1 MTMTAPEQSR
11 PTLRALTEGIVD
23 VAAAH
28 DRPVKGL
35 SLDSRRVRAGDLFF
49 AAPGT
54 RQHGRE
60 FIDAAIAAGAVAVL
74 VEDEAMPSA
83 SLRGT
88 VPVIAVPG
96 LGSRVGEIAARF
108 FGDPSARLKVIGV
121 TGTNGKTTVSNVI
134 AQALNRIA
142 ATKPCGVIGTL
153 GTGFPGA
160 LEVDGSTTPD
170 PVTLQQQLA
179 QMRDRSARSV
189 AMEVSS
195 HALDQSRV
203 AGVRFAAAAFTNLTR
218 DHLDY
223 HGSMESYGAAKRG
236 LFLKPDLGAAVVNVD
251 DPFGVSLLET
261 LPAGVPAYACTLG
274 TVQPAGRATVL
285 RGSEVSVSRMGIGMT
300 VTSAGRELRLRAALL
315 GRFNA
320 ANLLL
325 AFATIAALGVSWDEA
340 GEALRGVI
348 GVPGRMEA
356 FQTGEDSPL
365 VLVDYAHTP
374 DGLRHVLQ
382 SARELCRGRL
392 WCVFGCGGNRDP
404 GKRPVMGAVAAELAD
419 NIIVTSDNPRD
430 EDPAAII
437 ARIVEGVPAP
447 VPVVTEADRARAV
460 ASAILGAHG
469 EDVVVVAGKGHEE
482 YQEIRGERLPMSD
495 RALVLAALRERT

>member
-1 MTMTAPEQSR
+1 MTASEQLR
-11 PTLRALTEGIVD
+11 PTLRELTVGIAD

-28 DRPVKGL
+28 DRPVRGL
-35 SLDSRRVRAGDLFF
+35 SLDSRRVRTGDLFF
-49 AAPGT
+49 ATPGT
-54 RQHGRE
+54 RRHGRD

-88 VPVIAVPG
+88 VPVIAVRG

-108 FGDPSARLKVIGV
+108 FGDPCTRLKVIGV

-134 AQALNRIA
+134 AQALNRIT

-203 AGVRFAAAAFTNLTR
+203 SGVRFSAAAFTNLTR

-223 HGSMESYGAAKRG
+223 HGSMEGYGAAKRG

-251 DPFGVSLLET
+251 DPFGASLLEI

-274 TVQPAGRATVL
+274 TVQSAGRATVL
-285 RGSEVSVSRMGIGMT
+285 RGSAVSVSRTGIGMT
-300 VTSAGRELRLRAALL
+300 VTSAGRERRLRAALL

-325 AFATIAALGVSWDEA
+325 AFATICALGVSWEEA
-340 GEALRGVI
+340 GEALQGVI

-356 FQTGEDSPL
+356 FQLDEHSPL

-419 NIIVTSDNPRD
+419 SIIVTSDNPRD

-437 ARIVEGVPAP
+437 AQIVEGVPAP
-447 VPVVTEADRARAV
+447 VPVQTEADRARAV

-495 RALVLAALRERT
+495 RALVLTALRERT

>member
-1 MTMTAPEQSR
+1 MMMRATDHSR
-11 PTLRALTEGIVD
+11 PTLRELTAGIASI
-23 VAAAH
+23 AAAH
-28 DRPVKGL
+28 DCQIHGL
-35 SLDSRRVRAGDLFF
+35 ALDSRRVRAGDLFF
-49 AAPGT
+49 ATSGT
-54 RQHGRE
+54 RHHGRE
-60 FIDAAIAAGAVAVL
+60 FIDAAINAGAVAVL
-74 VEDEAMPSA
+74 VDDDALA
-83 SLRGT
+83 GVSLRG
-88 VPVIAVPG
+88 AVPIIAIPR
-96 LGSRVGEIAARF
+96 LGSHIGEVAARF

-134 AQALNRIA
+134 AQALNRVA
-142 ATKPCGVIGTL
+142 AFRPCGVIGTL
-153 GTGFPGA
+153 GAGFPGA

-179 QMRDRSARSV
+179 QMCDRNARAV

-203 AGVRFAAAAFTNLTR
+203 AGVHFAAAAFTNLTR

-223 HGSMESYGAAKRG
+223 HGSMDLYGEAKRS
-236 LFLKPDLGAAVVNVD
+236 LFRQPDLGAAVINVD
-251 DPFGVSLLET
+251 DPFGRSLLET
-261 LPAGVPAYACTLG
+261 LPAGVPARACTLG
-274 TVQPAGRATVL
+274 TAPAAASATL
-285 RGSEVSVSRMGIGMT
+285 FRGSAVTVTRGGITMT
-300 VTSAGRELRLRAALL
+300 VASADREIRLGAHLL

-320 ANLLL
+320 ANLLM
-325 AFATIAALGVSWDEA
+325 AFATVTALGVSWEEA
-340 GEALRGVI
+340 ARALQAVT

-356 FQTGEDSPL
+356 FQSGADSPL

-374 DGLRHVLQ
+374 DGLRHVLM

-437 ARIVEGVPAP
+437 SQIVEGIPAP
-447 VPVVTEADRARAV
+447 VPFLTDVDRARAV
-460 ASAILGAHG
+460 ARAVARADGD
-469 EDVVVVAGKGHEE
+469 DVVVVAGKGHED
-482 YQEIRGERLPMSD
+482 YQEIRGDRLPMSD
-495 RALVLAALRERT
+495 RALVLAALRERA

>member
-1 MTMTAPEQSR
+1 MMMTAPDQSR
-11 PTLRALTEGIVD
+11 PTLRELTAGIAD
-23 VAAAH
+23 VAAAY

-49 AAPGT
+49 ATSGT
-54 RQHGRE
+54 RRHGRD
-60 FIDAAIAAGAVAVL
+60 FIDTAIAAGAVAVL
-74 VEDEAMPSA
+74 VEDEATPSA
-83 SLRGT
+83 NLRGT
-88 VPVIAVPG
+88 VPIIGVPK
-96 LGSRVGEIAARF
+96 LGGRVGEIAARF

-134 AQALNRIA
+134 AQALNRVA

-179 QMRDRSARSV
+179 QMRDRGARCV

-203 AGVRFAAAAFTNLTR
+203 AGVHFAAAAFTNLTR

-223 HGSMESYGAAKRG
+223 HATMESYGAAKRS
-236 LFLKPDLGAAVVNVD
+236 LFLRPELGAAVINVD
-251 DPFGVSLLET
+251 DPFGLSLLDV

-274 TVQPAGRATVL
+274 GVESAGRATLL
-285 RGSEVSVSRMGIGMT
+285 RGSAIAVSRAGISMT
-300 VTSAGRELRLRAALL
+300 ATSAGRELRLRASLL

-325 AFATIAALGVSWDEA
+325 AFATITALGASWEEA
-340 GEALRGVI
+340 GGALQGAI

-382 SARELCRGRL
+382 AARELCRGRL

-419 NIIVTSDNPRD
+419 SIIVTSDNPRD

-437 ARIVEGVPAP
+437 AQIVEGIPAP
-447 VPVVTEADRARAV
+447 VTVVIEVDRTRAV
-460 ASAILGAHG
+460 ASAIHGARS

-482 YQEIRGERLPMSD
+482 YQEIRGQRLPMSD

>member
-1 MTMTAPEQSR
+1 
-11 PTLRALTEGIVD
+11 
-23 VAAAH
+23 
-28 DRPVKGL
+28 
-35 SLDSRRVRAGDLFF
+35 
-49 AAPGT
+49 
-54 RQHGRE
+54 
-60 FIDAAIAAGAVAVL
+60 
-74 VEDEAMPSA
+74 
-83 SLRGT
+83 
-88 VPVIAVPG
+88 
-96 LGSRVGEIAARF
+96 
-108 FGDPSARLKVIGV
+108 
-121 TGTNGKTTVSNVI
+121 
-134 AQALNRIA
+134 
-142 ATKPCGVIGTL
+142 
-153 GTGFPGA
+153 
-160 LEVDGSTTPD
+160 
-170 PVTLQQQLA
+170 
-179 QMRDRSARSV
+179 MRDRGARCV

-203 AGVRFAAAAFTNLTR
+203 AGVHFAAAAFTNLTR

-223 HGSMESYGAAKRG
+223 HATMESYGAAKRS
-236 LFLKPDLGAAVVNVD
+236 LFLRPELGAAVINVD
-251 DPFGVSLLET
+251 DPFGLSLLDV

-274 TVQPAGRATVL
+274 GVESAGRATLL
-285 RGSEVSVSRMGIGMT
+285 RGSAIAVSRAGISMT
-300 VTSAGRELRLRAALL
+300 ATSAGRELRLRASLL

-325 AFATIAALGVSWDEA
+325 AFATITALGASWEEA
-340 GEALRGVI
+340 GGALQGAI

-382 SARELCRGRL
+382 AARELCRGRL

-419 NIIVTSDNPRD
+419 SIIVTSDNPRD

-437 ARIVEGVPAP
+437 AQIVEGIPAP
-447 VPVVTEADRARAV
+447 VTVVIEVDRTRAV
-460 ASAILGAHG
+460 ASAVHGARS

-482 YQEIRGERLPMSD
+482 YQEIRGQRLPMSD